1 MLILIIGSLNQGHVQ
16 MKTRRNV
23 LILLITLSV
32 LMLTDARASSIRC
45 GVRLI
50 TEGDHK
56 AKVLAQC
63 GKPDYVELREEERVY
78 RFSRHPSYYGYYD
91 SYEYEQ
97 GDYGYGG
104 PYRIKE
110 LVIIEEWTYNHG
122 PSRFMDHLILENG
135 IVVDI
140 TSGDYGY

>member
-1 MLILIIGSLNQGHVQ
+1 MLNILLGTLNQGHVQ

-32 LMLTDARASSIRC
+32 LILTDARASSIRC

-56 AKVLAQC
+56 AKVLAEC

-78 RFSRHPSYYGYYD
+78 RFSRHPNYD
-91 SYEYEQ
+91 NYEYER
-97 GDYGYGG
+97 GDYGDGG

-122 PSRFMDHLILENG
+122 RSRFMDHLTLENG
-135 IVVDI
+135 VVVDI

>member
-1 MLILIIGSLNQGHVQ
+1 
-16 MKTRRNV
+16 MKTRRIA
-23 LILLITLSV
+23 LILWIALSV
-32 LMLTDARASSIRC
+32 LMLKNAHASSIRC

-91 SYEYEQ
+91 NYEYER
-97 GDYGYGG
+97 GDYRYGA